1 MRYEVERLQTLAKK
15 DQSIRVRVR
24 NQIMRILLMNKVLM
38 MDSRML
44 EKIFAKRVNIGRRS
58 SKMTIMSSIRLENW
72 RIKLSKVWKQ
82 DKRRSKRHLVKV
94 KVWIITK
101 EMLILRNIQLI
112 RESLWRK
119 WATEWSKALSRQ
131 LNKRN
136 RKPMRERL
144 RHNNK
149 HRCSG
154 ILHFSIS
161 RLLKTKRKS
170 SITRSCFS
178 WGL

>member
-1 MRYEVERLQTLAKK
+1 MRYELERLKTLASKK
-15 DQSIRVRVR
+15 KGQSKRVRVR
-24 NQIMRILLMNKVLM
+24 NQIIRLMNKVLM

-44 EKIFAKRVNIGRRS
+44 QTIFAKRVNNGRRS
-58 SKMTIMSSIRLENW
+58 SKMTIMSSIRQENW
-72 RIKLSKVWKQ
+72 RIKLSKVSKQ

-94 KVWIITK
+94 RVWIITK
-101 EMLILRNIQLI
+101 EMLILRNIRLI

-119 WATEWSKALSRQ
+119 WATEWSKAHNKQ

-136 RKPMRERL
+136 KKPMIERL

-161 RLLKTKRKS
+161 RLRKTKRKS
-170 SITRSCFS
+170 SITHSCFS
-178 WGL
+178 WGS